1 MGNRVSVEGS
11 VRRTAEPSTNGLKGQ
26 NLEHASPIQ
35 WPAIFALV
43 HWTDDQESLLDAF
56 IKGQSTRMLP
66 MDLLHNG
73 IETVT

>member
-1 MGNRVSVEGS
+1 MKAFVVG
-11 VRRTAEPSTNGLKGQ
+11 
-26 NLEHASPIQ
+26 
-35 WPAIFALV
+35 
-43 HWTDDQESLLDAF
+43 HWTDDHESLLDAF